1 MQGRRYGT
9 LFSNFEIRVYLLPS
23 CGIIFMHIMQFVYGG
38 ISMNENFKYTQN
50 QQNQQNQQ
58 NNQKQQKQRKQQ
70 NQQNNQQNQQ
80 AQNNR

>member
-38 ISMNENFKYTQN
+38 ICMNENFKNTQN
-50 QQNQQNQQ
+50 QQNQQNQ
-58 NNQKQQKQRKQQ
+58 QKQQKQRKQQ

>member
-9 LFSNFEIRVYLLPS
+9 FFSNFEIRVYLLPS
-23 CGIIFMHIMQFVYGG
+23 CGIIFMHTMQFVYGG
-38 ISMNENFKYTQN
+38 IIMNENFKNT
-50 QQNQQNQQ
+50 QNQQNQQ

>member
-9 LFSNFEIRVYLLPS
+9 LFLNFEIRVYLLPS
-23 CGIIFMHIMQFVYGG
+23 CGIIFMHILQFVYGG
-38 ISMNENFKYTQN
+38 ISMNENFKNT
-50 QQNQQNQQ
+50 QNQQNQQ
-58 NNQKQQKQRKQQ
+58 NNQKQQKRRKQQ

>member
-23 CGIIFMHIMQFVYGG
+23 CGIIFTHILPFVYGG
-38 ISMNENFKYTQN
+38 ISMNQNFKTTQNEQN
-50 QQNQQNQQ
+50 QQHQQ

>member
-23 CGIIFMHIMQFVYGG
+23 CGIIFMHILQFVYGG
-38 ISMNENFKYTQN
+38 ISMNENFKNTQN
-50 QQNQQNQQ
+50 QQNQQNQ
-58 NNQKQQKQRKQQ
+58 QKQQKQRKQQ

>member
-9 LFSNFEIRVYLLPS
+9 LFSNFEIRLYLLPS

-38 ISMNENFKYTQN
+38 ISMNENFKNT
-50 QQNQQNQQ
+50 QNQQNQQ

>member
-1 MQGRRYGT
+1 MQGRRHGT
-9 LFSNFEIRVYLLPS
+9 HFSSFERRVYLRPF
-23 CGIIFMHIMQFVYGG
+23 CGIIFMHMMQFVYGG
-38 ISMNENFKYTQN
+38 TIMNENFKNTQN

>member
-38 ISMNENFKYTQN
+38 ISMNENFKNT
-50 QQNQQNQQ
+50 QNQQNQQ

>member
-38 ISMNENFKYTQN
+38 IIMNENFKNTQN
-50 QQNQQNQQ
+50 QQNQQNNQKQ
-58 NNQKQQKQRKQQ
+58 QKQQKQRKQQ

>member
-23 CGIIFMHIMQFVYGG
+23 CGIIFMHTMQFAYGG
-38 ISMNENFKYTQN
+38 IIMNENFKNT
-50 QQNQQNQQ
+50 QNQQNQQ

>member
-23 CGIIFMHIMQFVYGG
+23 CGIIFMHILQFVYGG
-38 ISMNENFKYTQN
+38 ISMNENFKNT
-50 QQNQQNQQ
+50 QNQQNQQ